1 MCVLMSDMSKTER
14 SELEEK
20 IEDLNDNETSDDI
33 VEKIDH

>member
-1 MCVLMSDMSKTER
+1 MSDMSKTER

-20 IEDLNDNETSDDI
+20 IEDLNDNETSNDI